1 MVCSIDWNPTQQD
14 EIAFI
19 KQDGYWGT
27 VANFLK
33 DAPIKT
39 ATAVPQTEKN
49 VCTYLFLIFFML
61 ILITLSTC
69 KVASRSTR
77 YYSGNQVWGCHKPR
91 HVSIHKFKKFGF

>member
-39 ATAVPQTEKN
+39 ATAVPETEKN
-49 VCTYLFLIFFML
+49 VCTYLFLIF
-61 ILITLSTC
+61 
-69 KVASRSTR
+69 
-77 YYSGNQVWGCHKPR
+77 
-91 HVSIHKFKKFGF
+91 

>member
-19 KQDGYWGT
+19 KVDGYWGT

-39 ATAVPQTEKN
+39 ATAVPETEKN
-49 VCTYLFLIFFML
+49 VRI
-61 ILITLSTC
+61 
-69 KVASRSTR
+69 
-77 YYSGNQVWGCHKPR
+77 
-91 HVSIHKFKKFGF
+91 

>member
-19 KQDGYWGT
+19 KVDGYWGT

-39 ATAVPQTEKN
+39 ATAVPETEKN
-49 VCTYLFLIFFML
+49 VRILLFLIL
-61 ILITLSTC
+61 KLS
-69 KVASRSTR
+69 K
-77 YYSGNQVWGCHKPR
+77 N
-91 HVSIHKFKKFGF
+91 FGFVFFKVHICLGNN

>member
-1 MVCSIDWNPTQQD
+1 MICSIDWNPTQQD

-39 ATAVPQTEKN
+39 ATAVPENEKN
-49 VCTYLFLIFFML
+49 VCTYLFLFFFMF
-61 ILITLSTC
+61 ILITLSTV
-69 KVASRSTR
+69 KSRAEARVTIQEIKSWGVLQTETCF
-77 YYSGNQVWGCHKPR
+77 YS
-91 HVSIHKFKKFGF
+91 

>member
-1 MVCSIDWNPTQQD
+1 MICSIDWNPTQQD

-39 ATAVPQTEKN
+39 ATAVPETEKN
-49 VCTYLFLIFFML
+49 VCTYLFLIFFMF
-61 ILITLSTC
+61 ILITLSTV
-69 KVASRSTR
+69 KSRAEARVTIQEIKSLGVLQTET
-77 YYSGNQVWGCHKPR
+77 CH
-91 HVSIHKFKKFGF
+91 

>member
-1 MVCSIDWNPTQQD
+1 MICSIDWNPTQQD

-39 ATAVPQTEKN
+39 ATAVPETEKN
-49 VCTYLFLIFFML
+49 VCTYLFLIFFMF
-61 ILITLSTC
+61 ILITLSTV
-69 KVASRSTR
+69 KSRAEARVTIQEIMSLGVLQAET
-77 YYSGNQVWGCHKPR
+77 CH
-91 HVSIHKFKKFGF
+91 

>member
-39 ATAVPQTEKN
+39 ATAVPETEKN
-49 VCTYLFLIFFML
+49 VCTYLCLYYLHCLFKFLL
-61 ILITLSTC
+61 IKYMFKGNL
-69 KVASRSTR
+69 KV
-77 YYSGNQVWGCHKPR
+77 
-91 HVSIHKFKKFGF
+91 F

>member
-49 VCTYLFLIFFML
+49 VCTYLFLIFFYVDINYIVYL
-61 ILITLSTC
+61 QSREQKHALLFRKSSLGVPQTETC
-69 KVASRSTR
+69 F
-77 YYSGNQVWGCHKPR
+77 YS
-91 HVSIHKFKKFGF
+91 

>member
-39 ATAVPQTEKN
+39 ATAVPETEKN
-49 VCTYLFLIFFML
+49 VCTYLFLIFFMF
-61 ILITLSTC
+61 ILITLSL
-69 KVASRSTR
+69 
-77 YYSGNQVWGCHKPR
+77 
-91 HVSIHKFKKFGF
+91 